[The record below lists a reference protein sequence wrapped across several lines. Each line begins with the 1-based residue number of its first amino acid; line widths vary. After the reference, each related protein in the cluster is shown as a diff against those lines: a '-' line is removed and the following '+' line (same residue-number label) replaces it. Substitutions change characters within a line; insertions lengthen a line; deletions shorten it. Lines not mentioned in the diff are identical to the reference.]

1 MVNGL
6 GNLLSFIDTNVTS
19 NNNPYNLNNYSYD
32 DSFANMLNKT
42 QIDYSAHASVS
53 NKIAR
58 HAETEETHTENDYNN
73 SYDDY
78 YNDYNDYEAD
88 NNITN
93 NKKVEEKV
101 SPEENNVKKSEYNTN
116 NAEESKVVRAEEESS
131 ENKTEEIKSASNKN
145 DNASEEKK
153 LNTLNNKEEN
163 IPVKDKLVL
172 TKEKS
177 KLILKDNAKKS
188 DTAEAKEINKELNTK
203 ENILAKADKKENIK
217 KTEEIENIKK
227 QIEALNADEL
237 SEEDKKELEDLIESL
252 ESLKA
257 MVENDNGEDKKE
269 VSAENTEDDIEVKD
283 IDSSDNKEIK
293 AVLNNKE
300 NDIET
305 KDINTEETFD
315 ISAENIDNN
324 IIAKA
329 DINIKDKYADNKDA
343 SEIKNNSTVNN
354 DTISY
359 DKGAELTIINMKDST
374 EGANLKGYNHY
385 NNNVSKTHNSTNFTD
400 NMIKFQDL
408 MGKLVEK
415 TQVAVNNGKSE
426 VLMSLNPEYL
436 GKLRLKI
443 SMDGDNLIGKIFVD
457 NADVKDIFTKNLD
470 TVITSLS
477 EIGINIEGFDVM
489 LKQDMPNDGGFGEE
503 LSDMGNR
510 FASEDTGNVEEVKA
524 YIKSYIVPARKLDLL
539 I

>member
-6 GNLLSFIDTNVTS
+6 GNLLSFVDTNVS
-19 NNNPYNLNNYSYD
+19 ANNSPYSINNYSYD

-42 QIDYSAHASVS
+42 QTDYSAPTSVS
-53 NKIAR
+53 NKIAG
-58 HAETEETHTENDYNN
+58 HAETEEAYTENNYNN

-78 YNDYNDYEAD
+78 YNDYNDYESD

-93 NKKVEEKV
+93 NKVEEKV
-101 SPEENNVKKSEYNTN
+101 SSEENNVKKSEDNTN
-116 NAEESKVVRAEEESS
+116 NAEESKVVRAEEESA

-153 LNTLNNKEEN
+153 LNALNNKEEN
-163 IPVKDKLVL
+163 MPVKDKLAL
-172 TKEKS
+172 TKEKA

-188 DTAEAKEINKELNTK
+188 DAAEAKEINKELNTK

-257 MVENDNGEDKKE
+257 MIENDNGEDKKE
-269 VSAENTEDDIEVKD
+269 VLAENTEEDIEVKD

-293 AVLNNKE
+293 AALNNKE

-324 IIAKA
+324 IMAKA
-329 DINIKDKYADNKDA
+329 DINVEDKYADKKDA

-354 DTISY
+354 NTISD
-359 DKGAELTIINMKDST
+359 DKGAELTIINMKDSA

-385 NNNVSKTHNSTNFTD
+385 NNNVSKTHNSTNLTD

-415 TQVAVNNGKSE
+415 AQVAVNNGKSE

-436 GKLRLKI
+436 GKVRLKI

-489 LKQDMPNDGGFGEE
+489 LRQDMPNDGGFGEE
-503 LSDMGNR
+503 LADMGNR
-510 FASEDTGNVEEVKA
+510 FASENTGNVEEVKA
-524 YIKSYIVPARKLDLL
+524 DIKSYIVPTRKLDLL